1 MPRGAVNAKKS
12 SIAESG
18 DTPRER
24 FASGS
29 LMGPE
34 IRKRIANTPVR
45 RQVSDGAERHTHEA
59 GRPREFLVRAGL
71 LHAELTT
78 PRYPKP
84 MTEELAPALDLGEA
98 RAEPKPKWATGI
110 ALGLIHLGAL
120 APLLPMFFSWQA
132 VLVAFVLYYLTGG
145 VGITFCFHRMLT
157 HRSLVVPKWLEYGT
171 AIVGTLALQGGPI
184 DWVSTHRA
192 HHAYS
197 DTERDP
203 HNARRGFWWSHV
215 LWLFEPNPARLT
227 PAEELRF
234 SPDLVKDPFYRVL
247 DRIPLL
253 LQIALG
259 VVLFMLGGWPFV
271 VWGIFVR
278 LVVTYNVTWFVN
290 SAAHMFGYRTY
301 DAERSLDQ

>member
-1 MPRGAVNAKKS
+1 
-12 SIAESG
+12 
-18 DTPRER
+18 
-24 FASGS
+24 
-29 LMGPE
+29 
-34 IRKRIANTPVR
+34 
-45 RQVSDGAERHTHEA
+45 
-59 GRPREFLVRAGL
+59 
-71 LHAELTT
+71 
-78 PRYPKP
+78 
-84 MTEELAPALDLGEA
+84 MTEELAPPLDLGEA
-98 RAEPKPKWATGI
+98 RATPKAKWATGI

-120 APLLPMFFSWQA
+120 AAFLPMFFTWQA
-132 VLVAFVLYYLTGG
+132 LLVGFFLYYLTGG
-145 VGITFCFHRMLT
+145 VGITLCYHRILT
-157 HRSLVVPKWLEYGT
+157 HRSLVVPKWVEYGT
-171 AIVGTLALQGGPI
+171 AILGTLALQGGPI

-197 DTERDP
+197 DTDRDP

-215 LWLFEPNPARLT
+215 AWLYEPNPARLT
-227 PAEELRF
+227 RAEELRF

-290 SAAHMFGYRTY
+290 SASHMFGYRTY
-301 DAERSLDQ
+301 AAGDLSTNNWWVAMLAWGEGWHNNHHAFPFSARHGLKRWEIDMTWITIRQLELLGLAKSVKLPTPAMMTRAANRLIGTAGQDVA